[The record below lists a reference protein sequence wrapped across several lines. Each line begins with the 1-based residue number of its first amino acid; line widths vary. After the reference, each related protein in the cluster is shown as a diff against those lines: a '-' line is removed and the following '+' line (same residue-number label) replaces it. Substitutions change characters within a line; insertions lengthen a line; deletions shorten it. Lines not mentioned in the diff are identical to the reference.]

1 MAEYIFE
8 ARDIE
13 YKYPDGTRAL
23 GNLSLSVEKGRKV
36 AFLGPNGA
44 GKTTLF
50 LHFNGI
56 LRPSRGRVR
65 FAGRDVRYDHAS
77 LMELRKNVGIVFQDP
92 DTQLFSASVLQEV
105 SFGPMN
111 MGLSKDQVLE
121 RVNGAMATTEIAHLK
136 NRPTHFLS
144 EGQKKRVSIADILA
158 MDPPVIIF
166 DEPTASLDPRLK
178 QHIMDLLDRIN
189 REGKTVI
196 LSTHDVDAA
205 YSWADYVYVM
215 KDGALAGEGLPEKV
229 FQDEGL
235 MGSTGVEKPWMVEM
249 FGELNKKG
257 WLPNGTPPP
266 RTKSGLFESIPVNL
280 QPSES
285 RNRPQTHI
293 KEI

>member
-1 MAEYIFE
+1 MAEFILE
-8 ARDIE
+8 AEDIE

-23 GNLSLSVEKGRKV
+23 GNLTLSVEKGSKV

-77 LMELRKNVGIVFQDP
+77 LMDLRGSVGIVFQDP
-92 DTQLFSASVLQEV
+92 DTQLFSASVMQEV

-111 MGLSKDQVLE
+111 MGLPREQVLQ
-121 RVNGAMATTEIAHLK
+121 RVHGAMEATGISRLK

-158 MDPPVIIF
+158 MNPPVIIF
-166 DEPTASLDPRLK
+166 DEPTASLDPRHRR
-178 QHIMDLLDRIN
+178 QVVELLDALHRD
-189 REGKTVI
+189 GKTVI
-196 LSTHDVDAA
+196 MSTHDVDLA
-205 YSWADYVYVM
+205 YFWADYVYVM
-215 KDGALAGEGLPEKV
+215 IDGAVAGEGPPEKV

-235 MGSTGVEKPWMVEM
+235 ISGAGLDKPWLIEIYC
-249 FGELNKKG
+249 ELKKKG
-257 WLPNGTPPP
+257 WLAEGTPAP
-266 RTKSGLFESIPVNL
+266 RAKSELFKIIPGIFQAGAGTGL
-280 QPSES
+280 
-285 RNRPQTHI
+285 
-293 KEI
+293 